1 MKNSL
6 SFFKV
11 GNYFK
16 RNVLKGSGII
26 CRVGVQIFFFFLW
39 CLAVKGRGGDIQRE
53 FEDNGEGL

>member
-26 CRVGVQIFFFFLW
+26 CRVDVQMFFFFMVLG
-39 CLAVKGRGGDIQRE
+39 CESKGRGHPVGI
-53 FEDNGEGL
+53 

>member
-26 CRVGVQIFFFFLW
+26 CRVGVQMFFFLW
-39 CLAVKGRGGDIQRE
+39 CLAVKARGGDIQWE